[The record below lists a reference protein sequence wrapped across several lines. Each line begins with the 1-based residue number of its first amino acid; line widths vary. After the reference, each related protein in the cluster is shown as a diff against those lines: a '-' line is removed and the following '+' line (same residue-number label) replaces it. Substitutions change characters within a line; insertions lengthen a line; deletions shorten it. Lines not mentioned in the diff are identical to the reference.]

1 MFLTLTVNDGSEEA
15 VRDLL
20 TGMSGFTR
28 SVAFREPD
36 EHLLC
41 VVGIGSHLWDRLF
54 PNLPK
59 PRGLHPFE
67 EIKGDKHTAVST
79 PGDLLIHLRSGRLDM
94 CFELARL
101 LGKKFEGHAEIIDE
115 VHGFKFFDERDLL
128 GFVDGTE
135 NPEGDKAEDAVTIGE
150 EDAAYAGGS
159 YVIVQKYL
167 HDMAGWDAL
176 SVEEQE
182 DAIGRSKLDDVEM
195 DDDAKPA
202 NAHIKLNVIH
212 DAEGKQLQIMRDNM
226 PFGSVGERE
235 FGTYFIGYAKDPS
248 VTEHMLRN
256 MFIGDPPGTYDRI
269 LDFSTPKT
277 GALFFVPSVDFLDDP
292 TPRG

>member
-1 MFLTLTVNDGSEEA
+1 MFLTLSVKEGSEDA

-20 TGMSGFTR
+20 TGVSGFTR

-36 EHLLC
+36 EHLIC
-41 VVGIGSHLWDRLF
+41 VFGIGSGLWDRLY
-54 PNLPK
+54 PDLPK
-59 PRGLHPFE
+59 PKGLHPFE
-67 EIKGDKHTAVST
+67 EIKGDKHTAVAT
-79 PGDLLIHLRSGRLDM
+79 QEDLLIHLRAGRLDM
-94 CFELARL
+94 CFELAHLIAR
-101 LGKKFEGHAEIIDE
+101 KFGDHVTIVDE

-135 NPEGDKAEDAVTIGE
+135 NPEAEKAVETVTIGD
-150 EDAAYAGGS
+150 EDKPYAGGS
-159 YVIVQKYL
+159 YVIIQKYL
-167 HDMAGWDAL
+167 HDMSGWEAL
-176 SVEEQE
+176 STEQQE
-182 DAIGRSKLDDVEM
+182 DTIGRSKVADIEM
-195 DDDAKPA
+195 DDDEKPA

-212 DAEGKQLQIMRDNM
+212 DADGKQLKIVRDNM
-226 PFGSVGERE
+226 PFGSVGEKE
-235 FGTYFIGYAKDPS
+235 FGTFFIGYAKDPS
-248 VTEHMLRN
+248 VTERMLRN